1 MNEEDPMEEI
11 VEQIRKSSADN
22 VANAACD
29 DFLHTSTTVYAT
41 RASLE
46 HLHKETTTLCFQ

>member
-29 DFLHTSTTVYAT
+29 DFLHTSTTVFT
-41 RASLE
+41 E
-46 HLHKETTTLCFQ
+46 HVLH